1 MKKQPLRKAAI
12 TLYTVAEIAKQ
23 FHCTPTT
30 VRMWIQDRHLS
41 AFKIGKC
48 YRVTGEAVGDF
59 VARHERIQDLKADL
73 LLPANQVSACA
84 ITSR

>member
-1 MKKQPLRKAAI
+1 MNRQPLRKAAI

-23 FHCTPTT
+23 FACTPTT
-30 VRMWIQDRHLS
+30 VRLWISDGHLG

-48 YRVTGEAVGDF
+48 YRVTGEAVANF

-73 LLPANQVSACA
+73 LLPANRVSA
-84 ITSR
+84 